1 MAGAG
6 AGAGVISKVNS
17 PTIKMDSSL
26 ALWPWSLATPH
37 SRIIESVAHQDGVH
51 LEKKMGWRRDGGRG
65 TEGKGVL
72 EGELTDKKN
81 IRREHCQAARLERET
96 I

>member
-51 LEKKMGWRRDGGRG
+51 LEKKWDGGGR
-65 TEGKGVL
+65 EGGALKGK
-72 EGELTDKKN
+72 EFWKEN
-81 IRREHCQAARLERET
+81 
-96 I
+96 

>member
-26 ALWPWSLATPH
+26 ARWPWSLATPH
-37 SRIIESVAHQDGVH
+37 SCIIESG
-51 LEKKMGWRRDGGRG
+51 KKMGWRRDGGRG
-65 TEGKGVL
+65 TEGRGVL
-72 EGELTDKKN
+72 EGELTDKK
-81 IRREHCQAARLERET
+81 IYGGSTARRED
-96 I
+96 

>member
-6 AGAGVISKVNS
+6 AGTGVISKVNS

-37 SRIIESVAHQDGVH
+37 SRIIESG
-51 LEKKMGWRRDGGRG
+51 KKMGWRRDGGG
-65 TEGKGVL
+65 GVQISF
-72 EGELTDKKN
+72 G
-81 IRREHCQAARLERET
+81 ARMIDFQVLAM
-96 I
+96 IG